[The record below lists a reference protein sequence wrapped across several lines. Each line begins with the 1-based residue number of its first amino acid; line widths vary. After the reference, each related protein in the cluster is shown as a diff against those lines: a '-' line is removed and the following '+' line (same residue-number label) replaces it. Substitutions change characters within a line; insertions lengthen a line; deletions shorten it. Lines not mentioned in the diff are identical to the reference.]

1 MLPWQLAHST
11 YRNGDPAVFAS
22 LPKILVKSFSASVC
36 ADMCPPA
43 SFVVLAPALPVSHL
57 KRAKT
62 GPQAAGTSNSVP
74 FAKTSKVRNEVVC
87 VCGEGIDQPLLQPP
101 SQVST
106 FLWVALRG
114 QW

>member
-1 MLPWQLAHST
+1 MVSLLCS
-11 YRNGDPAVFAS
+11 AS

-36 ADMCPPA
+36 ADMHPSC
-43 SFVVLAPALPVSHL
+43 SLRGVNSALPVSHL
-57 KRAKT
+57 KRAKK

-74 FAKTSKVRNEVVC
+74 FAKTSRVRNGVIC
-87 VCGEGIDQPLLQPP
+87 ICGEGIDQPLLQPP

-106 FLWVALRG
+106 FLWVALGG